1 MFLNI
6 SSTFSIGES
15 GIDVGM
21 DAVENVVGAVAPVV
35 SGPVKGA
42 LVSTG
47 IKTVRG
53 FVDRIQKGNSNSSND
68 GVHTN
73 R

>member
-1 MFLNI
+1 MPC
-6 SSTFSIGES
+6 IGES
-15 GIDVGM
+15 GIDVGT
-21 DAVENVVGAVAPVV
+21 DAIGNIVDTVAPAMM
-35 SGPVKGA
+35 GPVNGTF
-42 LVSTG
+42 LSTG

-53 FVDRIQKGNSNSSND
+53 FVDRIQKGTSNSNND